1 MLFDRNEVSRI
12 EKTQPGDRPLLYPA
26 PEFWHPQPD
35 ALCRHRQRGAGT
47 FVQLLER
54 QLSELLL
61 LHALRS
67 SPRAGL
73 AAHHLCPHP

>member
-61 LHALRS
+61 LHTFGS
-67 SPRAGL
+67 SPRSGV
-73 AAHHLCPHP
+73 AAHHLRPHP

>member
-35 ALCRHRQRGAGT
+35 ALCCHRQRGAGA
-47 FVQLLER
+47 FVQLLKR

-61 LHALRS
+61 LHALGS
-67 SPRAGL
+67 SPWAGL
-73 AAHHLCPHP
+73 AARHLCPHP